1 MKSRIEHI
9 VGRRRRLVA
18 AAEAQRDRLEAEV
31 GALGQSLRIADV
43 AVRSYR
49 RLKSRPLLVAAA
61 VAAIALFGPRRLMR
75 FTYRGGL
82 VLPLLLRLARFL
94 NAPR

>member
-9 VGRRRRLVA
+9 VARRRRLVA
-18 AAEAQRDRLEAEV
+18 AAAAQRDRLQSEV
-31 GALGQSLRIADV
+31 GALGRSLRFADV

-61 VAAIALFGPRRLMR
+61 LAAMALFGPRRLLR
-75 FTYRGGL
+75 LTYRGGL
-82 VLPLLLRLARFL
+82 VLPLLLRLARSL
-94 NAPR
+94 NALR

>member
-1 MKSRIEHI
+1 M
-9 VGRRRRLVA
+9 
-18 AAEAQRDRLEAEV
+18 QRGRLEVEV
-31 GALGQSLRIADV
+31 AALGQSLRIADV

-61 VAAIALFGPRRLMR
+61 LAAMALFGPRRLLR

-82 VLPLLLRLARFL
+82 ALPLLLRLARSL
-94 NAPR
+94 NAWR

>member
-1 MKSRIEHI
+1 MKARIRQ
-9 VGRRRRLVA
+9 VVARRQRLVSKA
-18 AAEAQRDRLEAEV
+18 ALQRDRLEVEV
-31 GALGQSLRIADV
+31 AALGQSLRIADV

-61 VAAIALFGPRRLMR
+61 LAAMALFGPRRLLR

-82 VLPLLLRLARFL
+82 VLPLLLRLARSVGAL
-94 NAPR
+94 R

>member
-1 MKSRIEHI
+1 MKAKIEQI

-18 AAEAQRDRLEAEV
+18 AAAAQRDRLESEV

-49 RLKSRPLLVAAA
+49 RLKSRPLLVAGALA
-61 VAAIALFGPRRLMR
+61 TMALFGPRRLLR

-82 VLPLLLRLARFL
+82 VLPLLLRLARSL
-94 NAPR
+94 NALR

>member
-1 MKSRIEHI
+1 MKSRIDQI
-9 VGRRRRLVA
+9 VGRRQRLVA
-18 AAEAQRDRLEAEV
+18 AAAAQRDRLEVEA
-31 GALGQSLRIADV
+31 GTLGQSLRIADI

-49 RLKSRPLLVAAA
+49 RLKSRPLLVAGALAA
-61 VAAIALFGPRRLMR
+61 MALFGPRRLLR